1 MRNYLL
7 LVTLWLAGCSG
18 VPLLTPYKID
28 IQQGNVV
35 SQDMVDKLKLG
46 MSKAQVRYILGS
58 PLIAD
63 PFHAER
69 WDYVYLFQKG
79 DGGGEQ
85 RKLTVMFE
93 EDKLRTVS
101 GDTAP
106 VVPVASAETQ
116 TSHPVA
122 E

>member
-35 SQDMVDKLKLG
+35 SQDMVDKLRLG

-79 DGGGEQ
+79 AGGAEQ

-93 EDKLRTVS
+93 EDKLRNVS
-101 GDTAP
+101 GDAAP
-106 VVPVASAETQ
+106 VVPVASAEAQ
-116 TSHPVA
+116 PSHPVA